1 MPVSIVNMLAI
12 LKAVL
17 KDILDYYIHQI
28 ENTLVLIQFLLA
40 INMQDM
46 Y

>member
-17 KDILDYYIHQI
+17 KDILDYYTKLKMSHIRKY
-28 ENTLVLIQFLLA
+28 T
-40 INMQDM
+40 
-46 Y
+46 